1 MATRWH
7 VNGEKKPGKCVAPA
21 GRCPFGA
28 DAPHYGTKHEAEA
41 AAEAL
46 IEREMTGFAG
56 GSGDA
61 DGGVRDAFAPDCGF
75 VVDAAGRFYRDNG
88 EDVTSVCGVDIAQWG
103 SSRDDF
109 VDVIDGGGE
118 YALNADAGG
127 VDTVARVNGGV
138 VEGDFSAEG
147 MFDVRLDEVTGDAEI
162 GGLNGLVEADG
173 TVRQSR
179 ITLVSG
185 DASVSRVGDYSSI
198 GRVTGGNV
206 WAVSD
211 GGLVHFV
218 SHTGRVDNVLSGGRV
233 GAAQGGG
240 VVNLV
245 NGKGATVGLV
255 DGGDADGASGGVVR
269 RVSGGGSVE
278 TVTGRGVVEIVGA
291 GGDVDVVDGNGSVR
305 LVTCGG
311 HVEHL
316 LGASSL
322 DVNEGVVGFVG
333 SPTAPTDGNGGA
345 VLADNRAGG
354 RVECVR
360 AGGVVD
366 ENLGE
371 VDTVLSGGAV
381 NGLRGCGEVGSLLG
395 RVGYLGGPDAR
406 VWVMGGSEDA
416 WAEISLVRC
425 SASVN
430 EGDEMRVIPAVCFVS
445 SYSRINFE
453 TSNAEEALACIGR
466 VDRVAL
472 EAGLIDIRYRGRDG
486 ESLVPLL
493 MEREG
498 VSVEE

>member
-7 VNGEKKPGKCVAPA
+7 VNGEGKPGKCVAPA
-21 GRCPFGA
+21 GRCPFGG
-28 DAPHYGTKHEAEA
+28 DAPHFGTKREAEA

-61 DGGVRDAFAPDCGF
+61 DDGVRDAFAPDCGF

-88 EDVTSVCGVDIAQWG
+88 EDVTSVCGVDVAQWG

-118 YALNADAGG
+118 YALNADAGSAG
-127 VDTVARVNGGV
+127 AVARVNGGV
-138 VEGDFSAEG
+138 VEGDFSAES
-147 MFDVRLDEVTGDAEI
+147 MFGVRLDEVTGDAEI
-162 GGLNGLVEADG
+162 GGLNGLVETDG

-185 DASVSRVGDYSSI
+185 DASVSRVGDYSEI
-198 GRVTGGNV
+198 GRVAGGEV
-206 WAVSD
+206 GVVAD
-211 GGLVHFV
+211 GGLVSFV
-218 SHTGRVDNVLSGGRV
+218 SHGGCVDNVLSGGRV
-233 GAAQGGG
+233 SAVEGGG

-245 NGKGATVGLV
+245 KG
-255 DGGDADGASGGVVR
+255 SGVVA
-269 RVSGGGSVE
+269 V
-278 TVTGRGVVEIVGA
+278 VGA
-291 GGDVDVVDGNGSVR
+291 GGTVAEVDDIGIVHSVARGGRVDR
-305 LVTCGG
+305 
-311 HVEHL
+311 L
-316 LGASSL
+316 LGASLLES
-322 DVNEGVVGFVG
+322 NEGVVGFVG
-333 SPTAPTDGNGGA
+333 SPTAPADGNGGA

-371 VDTVLSGGAV
+371 VDTVLSGGVV
-381 NGLRGCGEVGSLLG
+381 NGLRGGGEVGSLAG

-406 VWVMGGSEDA
+406 VRSMGGSEGA
-416 WAEISLVRC
+416 WAEISLIRC

-430 EGDEMRVIPAVCFVS
+430 EGDEMRVIPAVGFVGP
-445 SYSRINFE
+445 YSRVSFE

-466 VDRVAL
+466 VDRGAL
-472 EAGLIDIRYRGRDG
+472 EAGLVDIRYRGRDG

>member
-28 DAPHYGTKHEAEA
+28 ETPHFGTKREAEA

-61 DGGVRDAFAPDCGF
+61 DDGVRDAFAPDCGF

-88 EDVTSVCGVDIAQWG
+88 EDVTSVCGVDVAQWG

-118 YALNADAGG
+118 YALNADAGSAG
-127 VDTVARVNGGV
+127 AVARVNGGV
-138 VEGDFSAEG
+138 VEGDFSAES
-147 MFDVRLDEVTGDAEI
+147 MFGVRLDEVTGDAEI
-162 GGLNGLVEADG
+162 GGLNGLVETDG

-185 DASVSRVGDYSSI
+185 DASVSRVNADSAI
-198 GRVTGGNV
+198 GRVTGGEV
-206 WAVSD
+206 GVVAD
-211 GGLVHFV
+211 GGLVSFV
-218 SHTGRVDNVLSGGRV
+218 SHGGCVDNVLSGGRV
-233 GAAQGGG
+233 SAVESGG

-245 NGKGATVGLV
+245 KG
-255 DGGDADGASGGVVR
+255 SGVVA
-269 RVSGGGSVE
+269 V
-278 TVTGRGVVEIVGA
+278 VGA
-291 GGDVDVVDGNGSVR
+291 GGTVAEVDDIGIVHSVARGGRVDR
-305 LVTCGG
+305 
-311 HVEHL
+311 L
-316 LGASSL
+316 LGASLLES
-322 DVNEGVVGFVG
+322 NEGVVGFVG
-333 SPTAPTDGNGGA
+333 SPTAPADGNGGA

-371 VDTVLSGGAV
+371 VDTVLRGGAV
-381 NGLRGCGEVGSLLG
+381 KGLRGGGEVGSLAG
-395 RVGYLGGPDAR
+395 RVGYLGGPDAHVR
-406 VWVMGGSEDA
+406 SMGGSEGA
-416 WAEISLVRC
+416 WAEISLVRA
-425 SASVN
+425 SASAN
-430 EGDEMRVIPAVCFVS
+430 EGEGARERPVVGFVGP
-445 SYSRINFE
+445 YSRVSFE
-453 TSNAEEALACIGR
+453 TSNADEALACIGR
-466 VDRVAL
+466 VDRGAL
-472 EAGLIDIRYRGRDG
+472 EAGLVDIRYRGREG
-486 ESLVPLL
+486 ESLLPLL
-493 MEREG
+493 REREG